1 LVWKIG
7 IVHGGGGIP
16 MAGFLSNL
24 INNWQDALE
33 RHRNRPFLEAAMA
46 ACAIIATDD
55 GSVSFA
61 ERVRVDQILETLDQL
76 NIYDPHEGG
85 DIFNEYVDEIE
96 KSPKE
101 GHSKAMNAVKAFANE
116 VESASLII
124 RICLAVAEADGDA
137 TLADQIEIV
146 TLCSLLGV
154 DPEGMGLYPDMPIE
168 DWIETRN

>member
-1 LVWKIG
+1 
-7 IVHGGGGIP
+7 
-16 MAGFLSNL
+16 MSGFLTSL

-46 ACAIIATDD
+46 ACAVIATDD
-55 GSVSFA
+55 GTVSFA

-96 KSPKE
+96 KSPKA
-101 GHSKAMNAVKAFANE
+101 GHARVMEALEAFSGEA
-116 VESASLII
+116 ESASLII
-124 RICLAVAEADGDA
+124 RICLAVAEADGQA

-154 DPEGMGLYPDMPIE
+154 DPDGMGLYPDKPVE
-168 DWIETRN
+168 DWIEGSR

>member
-1 LVWKIG
+1 
-7 IVHGGGGIP
+7 
-16 MAGFLSNL
+16 MAGFLANL

-55 GSVSFA
+55 GNVSFA
-61 ERVRVDQILETLDQL
+61 ERVRVDQVLETLDQL

-85 DIFNEYVDEIE
+85 DIFNEYVDDINQ
-96 KSPKE
+96 SPKT
-101 GHSKAMNAVKAFANE
+101 GHSKAMNAVEAFSG
-116 VESASLII
+116 VSESASLII
-124 RICLAVAEADGDA
+124 RICLAVAEADGEA

-154 DPEGMGLYPDMPIE
+154 DPEGMGLYLDKPIE
-168 DWIETRN
+168 AWIESS

>member
-1 LVWKIG
+1 
-7 IVHGGGGIP
+7 
-16 MAGFLSNL
+16 
-24 INNWQDALE
+24 
-33 RHRNRPFLEAAMA
+33 MA